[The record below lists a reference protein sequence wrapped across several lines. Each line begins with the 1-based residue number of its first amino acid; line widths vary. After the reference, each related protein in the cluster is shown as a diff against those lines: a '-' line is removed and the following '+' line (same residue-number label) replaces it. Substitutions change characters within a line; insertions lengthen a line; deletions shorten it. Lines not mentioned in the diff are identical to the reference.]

1 MSNKNKDPAKKSL
14 VGWIFEFAGQKKRQY
29 LTSVFFAILSV
40 ACCIAPYLMIAR
52 IVRQLMEGVRD
63 WKLFL
68 AESTVVALFWL
79 GNVLFHAISTGLSH
93 IATFNLLGNIRKR
106 MCDKLTR
113 LPLGTVLDMPSGS
126 LKNIMVERIDSM
138 ETTLAH
144 IVPEYTSN
152 ILLSLVLIVYLFVV
166 DWRLALACLGVLP
179 IGVIAM
185 SFMFKD
191 AAARFKFAL
200 DKTKVLNDTA
210 VEYINGIEVIKA
222 FGKSKASYE
231 RFVIAAKEGSDCY
244 VEWMRDCI
252 WPHAVATVVTPSLLL
267 SLLPIGGFMF
277 LRGNVAPSTFVTVI
291 ILAVCA
297 IQPFLIAFSYHDDIA
312 KAGAIFDEVGSVM
325 SLKELDRPASDA
337 KKPLDNS
344 IVLKDVHFSYHKVG
358 EVRSKLRCEYPKN
371 TQEGEVSPSLQPAP
385 QSSATPSAGDT
396 PATPPEILHGISMT
410 LPQGSYTAFV
420 GPSGSGKS
428 TIARLIASLWD
439 ADSGS
444 IEIGGVNIK
453 DLSLK
458 EYNSRVAY
466 VSQDNFLF
474 DMSIRENIRLGRE
487 GATDADVEE
496 VVRQSGCY
504 DFIMSLEKGFDTLVG
519 GSGTHLSGGER
530 QRIAIARAMMKD
542 APIVIL
548 DEATAYTDP
557 ENEAI
562 IQKSVAKLVAGKT
575 LIVIAHRLSTVKDAD
590 KIYVIKDG
598 VIDSCGSH
606 EELLAKNGLYAN
618 MWNAHIGSRDE

>member
-1 MSNKNKDPAKKSL
+1 MSNNKSKTPAKKSL
-14 VGWIFEFAGQKKRQY
+14 VGWIFYFAGSKKGQY
-29 LTSVFFAILSV
+29 IVSMIFALFSV
-40 ACCIAPYLMIAR
+40 ACCIAPYFMIAR
-52 IVRQLMEGVRD
+52 IVQQLLSGVRD
-63 WKLFL
+63 WSLFL
-68 AESTVVALFWL
+68 RESGIVALFWL
-79 GNVLFHAISTGLSH
+79 GNVVFHAISTSMSH
-93 IATFNLLGNIRKR
+93 IATFNLLGNIRKK

-152 ILLSLVLIVYLFVV
+152 IILSIVLVVYLFVL
-166 DWRLALACLGVLP
+166 DWRLALACMAVLP
-179 IGVIAM
+179 IGIIAM
-185 SFMFKD
+185 CFMMKD
-191 AAARFKFAL
+191 GAARFKYAL

-222 FGKSKASYE
+222 FGKSKASYD
-231 RFVIAAKEGSDCY
+231 RFVIAAKEGAACY

-252 WPHAVATVVTPSLLL
+252 WPHAVATVVTPSLLF

-277 LRGNVAPSTFVTVI
+277 LHGTIDAQLFITVI
-291 ILAVCA
+291 ILAVSA
-297 IQPFLIAFSYHDDIA
+297 IQPFLIAFTYHDDIA
-312 KAGAIFDEVGSVM
+312 KAGAIFGEVGSIM
-325 SLKELDRPASDA
+325 TLEELERPSVNKALPA
-337 KKPLDNS
+337 DNS
-344 IVLKDVHFSYHKVG
+344 IVLKNVRFSYHKG
-358 EVRSKLRCEYPKN
+358 F
-371 TQEGEVSPSLQPAP
+371 EGEEKK
-385 QSSATPSAGDT
+385 
-396 PATPPEILHGISMT
+396 EILHGINMT

-439 ADSGS
+439 VDSGS
-444 IEIGGVNIK
+444 VEIGGVNIK
-453 DLSLK
+453 DLSLE
-458 EYNSRVAY
+458 EYNNRVAY

-474 DMSIRENIRLGRE
+474 DMSIRENIRLGRQD
-487 GATDADVEE
+487 ATDAEVEE
-496 VVRQSGCY
+496 VARQSGCY
-504 DFIMSLEKGFDTLVG
+504 DFIMSLENGFDTIVG

-530 QRIAIARAMMKD
+530 QRIAIARAMMKN

-590 KIYVIKDG
+590 KLYVIKDG
-598 VIDSCGSH
+598 IIDSQGTH
-606 EELLAKNGLYAN
+606 EELLAQGGLYKD
-618 MWNAHIGSRDE
+618 MWEAHIGARDE